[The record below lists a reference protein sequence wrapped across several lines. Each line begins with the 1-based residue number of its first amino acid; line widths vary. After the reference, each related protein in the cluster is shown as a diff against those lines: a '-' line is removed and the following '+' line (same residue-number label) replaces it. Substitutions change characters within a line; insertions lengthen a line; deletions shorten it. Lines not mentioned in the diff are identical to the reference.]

1 MSARRVPAGEA
12 GREVVEYV
20 DSWVSEDLTRCYQLM
35 RADEAAFVHT
45 WCEAWSDLVEFEVVP
60 VLTSDEA
67 SQAVEEDLRG

>member
-1 MSARRVPAGEA
+1 M
-12 GREVVEYV
+12 EYV

-35 RADEAAFVHT
+35 RADEAAPVHA

-60 VLTSDEA
+60 VLTSGEA